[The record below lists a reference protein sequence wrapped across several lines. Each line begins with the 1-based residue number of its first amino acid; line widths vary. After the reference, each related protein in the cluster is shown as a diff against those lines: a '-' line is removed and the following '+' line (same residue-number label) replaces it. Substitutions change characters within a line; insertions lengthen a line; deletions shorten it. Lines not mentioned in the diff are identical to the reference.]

1 MDEAQSRRFPP
12 VSGPHGW
19 AGAALLIAAIGCE
32 VVGVFGLMWAAFDNA
47 LGQAGLWLI
56 VFLVS
61 FPLFAGT
68 GWLWQRGWKQAGTHP
83 LSSMPNQQRT
93 ALLWA
98 NAVTILGSVLG
109 FGAFLYLAFRLQGSH
124 RLAFALAALLLG
136 LAISD
141 IGSIKLR
148 ETLRESLPARFPS
161 HFGRSQK
168 WAWIFFGVSL
178 ASSGLFFLIGLFWPD
193 ALSIR

>member
-1 MDEAQSRRFPP
+1 M
-12 VSGPHGW
+12 SGPYGW
-19 AGAALLIAAIGCE
+19 AGAALLIVALGCE
-32 VVGVFGLMWAAFDNA
+32 AVGVFGLMWAAFDNA

-56 VFLVS
+56 ALLVS
-61 FPLFAGT
+61 FPLFVGSW
-68 GWLWQRGWKQAGTHP
+68 WLWRLGWKQAGTHP
-83 LSSMPNQQRT
+83 FSSMPNQQRT

-98 NAVTILGSVLG
+98 NAVTILASVLG

-124 RLAFALAALLLG
+124 RLAFALAALFLG

-148 ETLRESLPARFPS
+148 EILRARLPSR
-161 HFGRSQK
+161 FGRSQK

-193 ALSIR
+193 VMGIQ

>member
-1 MDEAQSRRFPP
+1 
-12 VSGPHGW
+12 
-19 AGAALLIAAIGCE
+19 
-32 VVGVFGLMWAAFDNA
+32 MWAAFDNA
-47 LGQAGLWLI
+47 LGQAGPWFI

-61 FPLFAGT
+61 FPLFVGSW
-68 GWLWQRGWKQAGTHP
+68 WLLRRGWKQAGTHP

-109 FGAFLYLAFRLQGSH
+109 FGAFLYLAFRLQGSR
-124 RLAFALAALLLG
+124 RLAFALAALFLG

-148 ETLRESLPARFPS
+148 EILHARFPS
-161 HFGRSQK
+161 RFGRSQK
-168 WAWIFFGVSL
+168 WARIFFGLSL

-193 ALSIR
+193 VMTIR